1 MIAISQIKYKGHII
15 DMLRLD
21 IAFPDVQG
29 NKYFKLKYNLE
40 EAKKLSLNTLLTFG
54 GAFSNHIH
62 ATAAAGEKYQFKT
75 IGIIRGEDDI
85 QNPTLQFIRKA
96 GMELVFVS
104 REQYKNK
111 YETTFLKTLEEKY
124 GPYYLIP
131 EGGTNNFAVKG
142 CSEILSGIENK
153 YDQIFCATG
162 TGGTLAGLISTPG
175 LVSKTTGIS
184 VLKGKD
190 NVTDIINVL
199 LQENGYS
206 HNIAWNINTNYHFG
220 GYAKFNPSL
229 LKFIKQFE
237 NDYHIPLDPIY
248 TGKTCYAVFDLIDK
262 QLISSGEKICI
273 IHTGGL
279 QGWMG
284 WNYRFAR

>member
-1 MIAISQIKYKGHII
+1 MIPISQIKYKGHII

-85 QNPTLQFIRKA
+85 QNPTLQFVRKA

-220 GYAKFNPSL
+220 GYAKFDPSL

>member
-21 IAFPDVQG
+21 IAFPNVQG

-85 QNPTLQFIRKA
+85 QNPTLQFVRKA

>member
-85 QNPTLQFIRKA
+85 QNPTLQFVRKA

>member
-1 MIAISQIKYKGHII
+1 MIPISQIKYKGHSI
-15 DMLRLD
+15 DILRLD
-21 IAFPDVQG
+21 LAFPEIQG

-40 EAKKLSLNTLLTFG
+40 EAKNLGKTTLLTFG

-62 ATAAAGEKYQFKT
+62 ATAVAGEKYQFKT
-75 IGIIRGEDDI
+75 IGIIRGEDDLK
-85 QNPTLQFIRKA
+85 NPTLQFVRNA

-111 YETTFLKTLEEKY
+111 QDKQFLKLLEEKY
-124 GPYYLIP
+124 GDFYLIP
-131 EGGTNNFAVKG
+131 EGGSNDLAVKG
-142 CSEILSGIENK
+142 CSEILSGIENT

-162 TGGTLAGLISTPG
+162 TGGTLAGLIATPG
-175 LVSKTTGIS
+175 LTSKITGIS

-190 NVTDIINVL
+190 VLTDNIKTLVQNNSLANKVEWYII
-199 LQENGYS
+199 
-206 HNIAWNINTNYHFG
+206 TDYHFG
-220 GYAKFNPSL
+220 GYAKYDPAL
-229 LKFIKQFE
+229 IKFIKQFE
-237 NDYHIPLDPIY
+237 NDYKIPLDPIY
-248 TGKTCYAVFDLIDK
+248 TSKTCYAVFDLIEK
-262 QLISSGEKICI
+262 KLISSTEKICL

>member
-1 MIAISQIKYKGHII
+1 MIPISQIKYKGHII

-85 QNPTLQFIRKA
+85 QNPTLQFVRKA

>member
-1 MIAISQIKYKGHII
+1 MIPISKIKYKGYSI
-15 DMLRLD
+15 DILRLD
-21 IAFPDVQG
+21 IAFPDIQG

-40 EAKKLSLNTLLTFG
+40 EAKNLAKTTLLTFG

-62 ATAAAGEKYQFKT
+62 ATAVAGEKYQFKT
-75 IGIIRGEDDI
+75 IGIIRGEDDLN
-85 QNPTLQFIRKA
+85 NPTLQFVRNA
-96 GMELVFVS
+96 EMELVFVS

-111 YETTFLKTLEEKY
+111 QDKQFLQAMEEKY
-124 GPYYLIP
+124 GAFYLIP
-131 EGGTNNFAVKG
+131 EGGSNDLAVRG

-153 YDQIFCATG
+153 YDQIFCAAG

-175 LVSKTTGIS
+175 LTSTITGIS

-190 NVTDIINVL
+190 VLTDSIKSLLINANTSNNVEW
-199 LQENGYS
+199 Q
-206 HNIAWNINTNYHFG
+206 INTDYHFG
-220 GYAKFNPSL
+220 GYANYDPAL
-229 LKFIKQFE
+229 IKFIKQFE
-237 NDYHIPLDPIY
+237 NDYKIPLDPIY
-248 TGKTCYAVFDLIDK
+248 TSKACYAVFDLLEK
-262 QLISSGEKICI
+262 QLISSTEKICI

>member
-1 MIAISQIKYKGHII
+1 
-15 DMLRLD
+15 MLRLD
-21 IAFPDVQG
+21 IAFPNVQG

-85 QNPTLQFIRKA
+85 QNPTLQFVRKA